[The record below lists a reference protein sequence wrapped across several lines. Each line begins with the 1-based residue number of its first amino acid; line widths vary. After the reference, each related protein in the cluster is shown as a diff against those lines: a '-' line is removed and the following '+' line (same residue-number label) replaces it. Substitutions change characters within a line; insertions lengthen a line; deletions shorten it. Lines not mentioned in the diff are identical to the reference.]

1 MDIIDRLRVEAA
13 WWLVAFEGG
22 AKVAIVLAIV
32 REKEEIV
39 FEQWKPVVNDN
50 EDDIFFLKGKPTPT
64 RSQKVIITRSDSGEV
79 RLLGQR
85 LLSGLTI
92 SARLILRVRTRTI
105 WCIPQLT

>member
-50 EDDIFFLKGKPTPT
+50 EDDIFF
-64 RSQKVIITRSDSGEV
+64 
-79 RLLGQR
+79 
-85 LLSGLTI
+85 
-92 SARLILRVRTRTI
+92 
-105 WCIPQLT
+105 